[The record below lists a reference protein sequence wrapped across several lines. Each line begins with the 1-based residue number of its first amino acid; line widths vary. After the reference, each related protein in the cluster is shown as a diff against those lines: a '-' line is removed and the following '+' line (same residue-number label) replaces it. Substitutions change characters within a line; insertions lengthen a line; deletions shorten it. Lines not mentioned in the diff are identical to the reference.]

1 MVPSPARDIRP
12 LLHPRG
18 RYGHGWTCDSH
29 ARIWI
34 DYGDRISGSE
44 GRRLVKFGRVIVV
57 VVVRLKTGGRMV
69 GAVRGRR
76 EREGGSDLL
85 SRLELVLKWG

>member
-1 MVPSPARDIRP
+1 MVLSPARDIRP
-12 LLHPRG
+12 LLHPGG

-29 ARIWI
+29 TRIWI
-34 DYGDRISGSE
+34 DYRDRIPGSE
-44 GRRLVKFGRVIVV
+44 CRRLVKLHRVIVV
-57 VVVRLKTGGRMV
+57 VVVRLKAGSRMV

-76 EREGGSDLL
+76 EREAWSDLL